1 MEGVSSEAASLA
13 GHLQLDNLAW
23 IYDNNRIT
31 IEGRTALA
39 FSEDVATRFI
49 SYGWN
54 VTRVGDANDLEM
66 LDRRSRRSR
75 RPPAGRRSSS
85 WTATLATARRPSRTR
100 TPHTVSRSA
109 KRRSARRSG
118 STAGRRD
125 AKFLVP
131 DGVREQFAAGIG
143 ARGAKLRNEW
153 LARFEAYKAKY
164 PDEAEALS
172 RMQRRQLPDGW
183 EQASRIFP
191 RIPRAGRTRRV
202 GKGSQRRRA
211 THSLVDWRVRRPRA
225 VDEDATHVRRRRRF
239 RSRLV

>member
-1 MEGVSSEAASLA
+1 M
-13 GHLQLDNLAW
+13 
-23 IYDNNRIT
+23 
-31 IEGRTALA
+31 
-39 FSEDVATRFI
+39 ATRFI

-66 LDRRSRRSR
+66 LDRAFTTFKKTTG
-75 RPPAGRRSSS
+75 RP
-85 WTATLATARRPSRTR
+85 TLIIVDSHIGYRAPTKQDTHAARWAARR
-100 TPHTVSRSA
+100 
-109 KRRSARRSG
+109 RRSARRFYG
-118 STAGRRD
+118 WPED

-153 LARFEAYKAKY
+153 LARFEAAQGTY

-183 EQASRIFP
+183 EQA
-191 RIPRAGRTRRV
+191 IPNFRGSQGAARTRRV
-202 GKGSQRRRA
+202 GAGSQRRRA
-211 THSLVDWRVRRPRA
+211 THSLVDWRVRRPRS
-225 VDEDATHVRRRRRF
+225 VYEDATHVRRRRRF